1 MAVHVKIVNC
11 DGLLN
16 VTWKITM
23 LTEIHQC
30 GVGSR
35 PAL

>member
-1 MAVHVKIVNC
+1 MSVVSPFF
-11 DGLLN
+11 
-16 VTWKITM
+16 TY
-23 LTEIHQC
+23 HQC